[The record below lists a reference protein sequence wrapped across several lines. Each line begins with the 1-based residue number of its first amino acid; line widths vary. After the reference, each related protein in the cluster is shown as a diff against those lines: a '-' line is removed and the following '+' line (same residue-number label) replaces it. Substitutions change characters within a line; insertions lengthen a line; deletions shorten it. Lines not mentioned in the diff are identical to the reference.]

1 MFGRTAKTDID
12 SLVGISARIEGDIC
26 FTGGLRIDGEVH
38 GNVIGGESTE
48 NVLVVSEH
56 ARVEGDVHCATLVV
70 NGYIA
75 GDVFASE
82 LLELRPKGRI
92 VGNVHYKRLEMHN
105 GATVAGTLTRTPR
118 APNRYSSCRQ
128 SIPSRIPSMIRSW
141 TWYPKREGRQQSIM
155 PTRNNLKPL

>member
-1 MFGRTAKTDID
+1 MFGRNAKTDID
-12 SLVGISARIEGDIC
+12 SLVGISARIEGNIC

-75 GDVFASE
+75 GDVYASE

-92 VGNVHYKRLEMHN
+92 IGNVHYKRLEMHN
-105 GATVAGTLTRTPR
+105 GATVAGTLTHQLTGEPVFHL
-118 APNRYSSCRQ
+118 AAVDSYPQ
-128 SIPSRIPSMIRSW
+128 SFSDPHVVS
-141 TWYPKREGRQQSIM
+141 EA
-155 PTRNNLKPL
+155 